1 MENETGIYEF
11 LNREESINYFAKV
24 DMALKSGR
32 HIQNRDADR
41 NLFQYCEEFSHDLKH
56 YYYQLF
62 QVHFSSASS
71 QLGKYYFL
79 DFEEE
84 HTGSFTSNFKPEI
97 LEEQQVIIGVL
108 LLNLQHEDLLRNEH
122 IYTLDEVMDFIFDKE
137 YKDNFLRLF
146 TKGNEESFYGKDNSL
161 LQTSIRRTLNKFENL
176 GWVKWIDKNQEQT
189 FEILPALE
197 RLYLLYKYEIE
208 HVDDFLEKL

>member
-1 MENETGIYEF
+1 MENEAGSYEF
-11 LNREESINYFAKV
+11 LNKEASKKYFAKV

-32 HIQNRDADR
+32 HIQNREADR
-41 NLFQYCEEFSHDLKH
+41 NLFHYCEEFSDELRG
-56 YYYQLF
+56 YYSQLF
-62 QVHFSSASS
+62 HVHLSSASS
-71 QLGKYYFL
+71 QLGRYYFL
-79 DFEEE
+79 EFEEE
-84 HTGSFTSNFKPEI
+84 HTGSFTGLFKPEM
-97 LEEQQVIIGVL
+97 LEEQQVIIGIL
-108 LLNLQHEDLLRNEH
+108 LLNLQHEELLKNEH

-146 TKGNEESFYGKDNSL
+146 TKGDEDSFYGKDNNL
-161 LQTSIRRTLNKFENL
+161 LQNSLRRALNKFENL
-176 GWVKWIDKNQEQT
+176 GWVKWVDKNQEQT